1 MHFSDL
7 NLGNLCAT
15 DQGEAGQPDSN
26 PNPRITPMK
35 RLNVVVV
42 MALLGTSLA
51 FAAGLIS
58 KQTAEADALKAV
70 GGGKVL
76 EATLAHYGSTRVWSV
91 DVTGST
97 HEYEV
102 YVDAH
107 TGAILKI
114 MAQPVGPTSL
124 ISKADAEEDALAA
137 VGGGSVLQAVLD
149 TLGTTD
155 RRIWSVDILGAAHEY
170 EVWVDAHTS
179 VVLGIITQPL
189 ASMAP
194 ASMAPCTFM
203 TKAKAEKIALAAVGG
218 GSVVLAVLEKTDTPP
233 NWSVDIVNAN
243 GSEYEVKVNVCTGKV
258 IAIIIGG

>member
-1 MHFSDL
+1 
-7 NLGNLCAT
+7 
-15 DQGEAGQPDSN
+15 
-26 PNPRITPMK
+26 MK

-102 YVDAH
+102 LVDAH

-124 ISKADAEEDALAA
+124 IPKADAEEDALAA
-137 VGGGSVLQAVLD
+137 VGGGTVLQALLD
-149 TLGTTD
+149 TMPVTD

-179 VVLGIITQPL
+179 VVLQIITQPL
-189 ASMAP
+189 TA
-194 ASMAPCTFM
+194 MAPCTFM

-218 GSVVLAVLEKTDTPP
+218 GNVVLAVLEKTDTPP
-233 NWSVDIVNAN
+233 DWSVDTVSAN
-243 GSEYEVKVNVCTGKV
+243 GSEYEVKVNACTGKV

>member
-1 MHFSDL
+1 
-7 NLGNLCAT
+7 
-15 DQGEAGQPDSN
+15 
-26 PNPRITPMK
+26 MK

-51 FAAGLIS
+51 FAAGLIT

-70 GGGKVL
+70 GGGHVL
-76 EATLAHYGSTRVWSV
+76 DATLSFDGSTRVWSV

-102 YVDAH
+102 WVNAH

-124 ISKADAEEDALAA
+124 IPKADAEEDALAA
-137 VGGGSVLQAVLD
+137 VGGGTVLQVLLD
-149 TLGTTD
+149 TMPVTD

-179 VVLGIITQPL
+179 VVLQIITQPL
-189 ASMAP
+189 AAMTP
-194 ASMAPCTFM
+194 ASTAPCTFM
-203 TKAKAEKIALAAVGG
+203 TKAKAEKIALSAVGG
-218 GSVVLAVLEKTDTPP
+218 GTVVLAVLDKTDRPP
-233 NWSVDIVNAN
+233 DWSVDVVTAS
-243 GSEYEVKVNVCTGKV
+243 GSEYEVKVNACTGKV